1 MNRFEQNCLDGEQI
15 GEDFIINNIE
25 LIDVGKPE
33 FCKFKY
39 LRFKFDNST
48 EWLDVYGFKF
58 GNWGLVPTGN
68 EWQLYH
74 ITEGKLVSFLEFT
87 LANGLKGLKI
97 IVALLGE
104 NFTPPLMGT
113 VSYAKAYGLAYKFE
127 RYCKNEL
134 CTRACLYFDGN
145 FDDDDDDD

>member
-1 MNRFEQNCLDGEQI
+1 MNTLEQDYFDGVEI

-25 LIDVGKPE
+25 LIDVGEPE

-39 LRFKFDNST
+39 LKYRFDNST

-58 GNWGLVPTGN
+58 GNWGLVPDGN

-87 LANGLKGLKI
+87 LKNGLKGLKI
-97 IVALLGE
+97 LVALLGE
-104 NFTPPLMGT
+104 DFTTPLMGT
-113 VSYAKAYGLAYKFE
+113 VPYAKAYRRAYKFE
-127 RYCKNEL
+127 RYCKDEL
-134 CTRACLYFDGN
+134 CTRACLYFDDDDT
-145 FDDDDDDD
+145 DDDDSD